1 MNSYS
6 ERLSGKK
13 GGEKLET
20 RPTRPTRASR
30 KDVLYLLPLAAIVLG
45 LVFLALNNGARPP
58 YSTLSDFLWYGGMI
72 FLTVGIGGAVV
83 AFIFYIDRRTKAKV

>member
-20 RPTRPTRASR
+20 RPTRASR
-30 KDVLYLLPLAAIVLG
+30 KDALYLLPLVAIVLG
-45 LVFLALNNGARPP
+45 LVFLALNTGARPP

-83 AFIFYIDRRTKAKV
+83 ALTFYIDRRTKAKV